1 MNMEEWRSCLKNINM
16 HFHVKEGTRFKNG
29 REKEGASAPRG
40 IEWKSKT
47 ILQREDWEKRKKKK
61 KGAAAPLRDL

>member
-1 MNMEEWRSCLKNINM
+1 MHMDEMGLRLRRKIQHEYGRMEVVSKKKINM

-47 ILQREDWEKRKKKK
+47 ILQRED
-61 KGAAAPLRDL
+61 